1 MDKKY
6 KEEKRVF
13 EKHIQ
18 KLNKNERIFIQF
30 LRWSLGQKKSPC
42 GTPHGQKKKVYEKHK
57 QGGHKKGLH
66 KRDGKKMVM
75 DGLSL

>member
-18 KLNKNERIFIQF
+18 KLNRKEKIISFIDHNIDALEKGRCKFIYNQ
-30 LRWSLGQKKSPC
+30 SLLES
-42 GTPHGQKKKVYEKHK
+42 HSEV
-57 QGGHKKGLH
+57 L
-66 KRDGKKMVM
+66 
-75 DGLSL
+75 

>member
-18 KLNKNERIFIQF
+18 KLYKNGKEIYSIFLDKNF
-30 LRWSLGQKKSPC
+30 GTKKGPC
-42 GTPHGQKKKVYEKHK
+42 GTPHGQKNT
-57 QGGHKKGLH
+57 
-66 KRDGKKMVM
+66 
-75 DGLSL
+75 SF

>member
-18 KLNKNERIFIQF
+18 KHIKMKKKFVQF
-30 LRWSLGQKKSPC
+30 FQDRVLAKKKGPC
-42 GTPHGQKKKVYEKHK
+42 GTPHGQKQK
-57 QGGHKKGLH
+57 
-66 KRDGKKMVM
+66 
-75 DGLSL
+75 SF

>member
-18 KLNKNERIFIQF
+18 KLYKNEKGIYSCFKDKSF
-30 LRWSLGQKKSPC
+30 GQKKAPA
-42 GTPHGQKKKVYEKHK
+42 GRRTAKKKISNSHMKNVSGD
-57 QGGHKKGLH
+57 QIS
-66 KRDGKKMVM
+66 DGCYLPIEN
-75 DGLSL
+75 G

>member
-18 KLNKNERIFIQF
+18 KLYKNEKEIYSVF
-30 LRWSLGQKKSPC
+30 LRQSFG
-42 GTPHGQKKKVYEKHK
+42 KKKAPAGRRTAKKKEVFEKHR
-57 QGGHKKGLH
+57 QGGHEKGLGQ
-66 KRDGKKMVM
+66 RDEKKIT
-75 DGLSL
+75 